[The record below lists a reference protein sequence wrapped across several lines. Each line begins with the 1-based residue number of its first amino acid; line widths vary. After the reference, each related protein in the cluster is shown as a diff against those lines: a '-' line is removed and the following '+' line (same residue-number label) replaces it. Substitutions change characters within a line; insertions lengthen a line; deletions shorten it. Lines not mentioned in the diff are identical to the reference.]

1 MREFREYRPPKE
13 FYSLADTAETIIID
27 YGMGNLRSV
36 EKALE
41 AVGGRPLISGDPDKI
56 RKAERLILPGVG
68 AFGDAM
74 DNLRRKGLDDA
85 IREATVVAGKPLLGL
100 CLGLQLLF
108 DESEEFGRH
117 EGLKLIP
124 GRVRKFDDPGLRVP
138 HVGWNQIEHV
148 QFNPLLKDI
157 PEGSYFYFVH
167 SYFVE
172 PDKPEHILS
181 QTEYGHLFCSIACRD
196 KVWGAQ
202 FHPEK
207 SQDKGRRLLRNFLA
221 IQ

>member
-1 MREFREYRPPKE
+1 M
-13 FYSLADTAETIIID
+13 ADILQTIIID

-36 EKALE
+36 EKAVE
-41 AVGGRPLISGDPDKI
+41 TVGGKPTISRDPDAV

-74 DNLRRKGLDDA
+74 NNLRQRGLDSA
-85 IREATVVAGKPLLGL
+85 ICEAVGAGKPLLGL

-108 DESEEFGRH
+108 TQSEEFGSH
-117 EGLKLIP
+117 QGLNLIP
-124 GRVRKFDDPGLRVP
+124 GKVRKFDDPGLRVP
-138 HVGWNQIEHV
+138 HVGWNQIEGV
-148 QFNPLLKDI
+148 LPNPLLTDI

-167 SYFVE
+167 SYYVE
-172 PDKPEHILS
+172 PDKSGDVLRR
-181 QTEYGHLFCSIACRD
+181 TNYGHSFCSIACRE

-207 SQDKGRRLLRNFLA
+207 SQEMGKRLLRNFMSVR
-221 IQ
+221 

>member
-1 MREFREYRPPKE
+1 MAGTY
-13 FYSLADTAETIIID
+13 ETIIID

-41 AVGGRPLISGDPDKI
+41 SVGGRPVISGDPEDI
-56 RKAERLILPGVG
+56 WRAERLILPGVG

-74 DNLRRKGLDDA
+74 RNLRQNGLDQA
-85 IREATVVAGKPLLGL
+85 IREAVQAGKPLLGL

-108 DESEEFGRH
+108 TQSEEFGLH
-117 EGLKLIP
+117 DGMNLIP
-124 GRVRKFDDPGLRVP
+124 GKVKKLDEPGLHVP
-138 HVGWNQIEHV
+138 HIGWNQIEGDKPD
-148 QFNPLLKDI
+148 PLLQGV

-167 SYFVE
+167 SFYVE
-172 PDKPEHILS
+172 PEKPEDALRWT
-181 QTEYGHLFCSIACRD
+181 QYGRRFCSIAGRD

-207 SQDKGRRLLRNFLA
+207 SQDAGKRLLRNFLS
-221 IQ
+221 IC

>member
-1 MREFREYRPPKE
+1 
-13 FYSLADTAETIIID
+13 LADIVETIIID

-36 EKALE
+36 EKAVE
-41 AVGGRPLISGDPDKI
+41 AVGGRPQISGSPDLIS
-56 RKAERLILPGVG
+56 KAERLILPGVG

-74 DNLRRKGLDDA
+74 ENLRRNGLDEA
-85 IREATVVAGKPLLGL
+85 VREAANVGKPLLGL

-108 DESEEFGRH
+108 TESEEFGRH
-117 EGLKLIP
+117 KGLNLIP
-124 GRVRKFDDPGLRVP
+124 GKVRKFNDPGLRVP
-138 HVGWNQIEHV
+138 HVGWNQVEHIHP
-148 QFNPLLKDI
+148 NPLLKDI

-167 SYFVE
+167 SFFVE
-172 PDKPEHILS
+172 PDRPEDVLS
-181 QTEYGHLFCSIACRD
+181 RTEYGHFFCSIAGRN

-207 SQDKGRRLLRNFLA
+207 SQDTGKQLLRNFLA

>member
-1 MREFREYRPPKE
+1 
-13 FYSLADTAETIIID
+13 LADIFETIIID

-36 EKALE
+36 EKAVE
-41 AVGGRPLISGDPDKI
+41 AVGGRTIITRDPDAV

-74 DNLRRKGLDDA
+74 QNLRRCGLDIA
-85 IREATVVAGKPLLGL
+85 ICEAVHAGKPLLGL

-108 DESEEFGRH
+108 THSEEFGSH
-117 EGLKLIP
+117 NGLNLIP
-124 GRVRKFDDPGLRVP
+124 GKVLKFDEAGLRVP
-138 HVGWNQIEHV
+138 HVGWNQIEGTLP
-148 QFNPLLKDI
+148 NPLLTGI

-167 SYFVE
+167 SFYVE
-172 PDKPEHILS
+172 PDRSEDVLRW
-181 QTEYGHLFCSIACRD
+181 TNYGSLFCSIACRE

-207 SQDKGRRLLRNFLA
+207 SQDAGKRLLRNF
-221 IQ
+221 ISMR

>member
-1 MREFREYRPPKE
+1 
-13 FYSLADTAETIIID
+13 LADLSETIIVD

-41 AVGGRPLISGDPDKI
+41 SVGGRPLISGNPDVVRNAK
-56 RKAERLILPGVG
+56 RLILPGVG

-74 DNLRRKGLDDA
+74 ENLRRNRMDDA
-85 IREATVVAGKPLLGL
+85 VRDAVAQGMPLLGL

-108 DESEEFGRH
+108 TESEEFGKH
-117 EGLKLIP
+117 QGLNLIP
-124 GRVRKFDDPGLRVP
+124 GKVLRFQNPGLRVP
-138 HVGWNQIEHV
+138 HVGWNQIEGP
-148 QFNPLLKDI
+148 QPDPLLEGI

-167 SYFVE
+167 SYYVE
-172 PDKPEHILS
+172 PEKPEDALRW
-181 QTEYGHLFCSIACRD
+181 TEYGHRFCSIAHRG

-207 SQDKGRRLLRNFLA
+207 SQDAGKKLLKNFL
-221 IQ
+221 QV

>member
-1 MREFREYRPPKE
+1 MAEI
-13 FYSLADTAETIIID
+13 SETIIID

-41 AVGGRPLISGDPDKI
+41 SVGGRSRISADPNTV

-74 DNLRRKGLDDA
+74 ENLRRSGMDDA
-85 IREATVVAGKPLLGL
+85 IREAANSGIPLLGL

-108 DESEEFGRH
+108 THSEEFGSH
-117 EGLKLIP
+117 QGLDLIP
-124 GRVRKFDDPGLRVP
+124 GNVRRFSGVDLRVP
-138 HVGWNQIEHV
+138 HIGWNQVEDL
-148 QFNPLLKDI
+148 QSNPLLANIAD
-157 PEGSYFYFVH
+157 GSYFYFVH
-167 SYFVE
+167 SLYVE
-172 PDKPEHILS
+172 PENSRDILS
-181 QTEYGHLFCSIACRD
+181 RTEYGLRFCSIACRN

-207 SQDKGRRLLRNFLA
+207 SQDNGKRLLKNFLT
-221 IQ
+221 IH